1 MQMSYSRVSS
11 FETCPFKWSLRYI
24 EELETIDKCDPTDAL
39 KLGTA
44 LHEGIELDAETAI
57 KNYFMKYP
65 VIDDRHEN
73 EAMKLRR
80 LIPKAKELLPPG
92 GEFEVKLECEDF
104 KGFIDYLVPVGE
116 RVCIDDYD
124 PMADGELF
132 DIYDF
137 KYSNNVDRYLES
149 GQLHVYKYFAEK
161 LLGIKIRNLYFL
173 FVPKTMI
180 RQKKTEEL
188 FQFRQRLE
196 ETLETMTPRVERVEY
211 DPNKVIEFMT
221 STKHVVEAE
230 EYEKRESRLCDFCN
244 YQNYCQKGDEID
256 MALPSINRVET
267 QESNHFKFWIYGA
280 PFSGKTTFLDNAPVP
295 LNLNTDGNVKNV
307 TMARLAIKDT
317 WEGRQRKFGWEIL
330 KEAITDLE
338 KGSDFETVVVDLIE
352 DTYEMCRL
360 YMYDKLGISHESDD
374 SFRAWDKVRTEYLS
388 TMRKLLNLPY
398 NIGIVSHEDRT
409 KDFTSRTGEKFTS
422 IKPNIN
428 DKVANKL
435 AGMVDFVGRVVVKD
449 NGSRVLSF
457 KSNDVIFGGGRLNFG
472 VDEIP
477 LDWDELMKLYEDL
490 SVDKGEKNRLEVK
503 SEVPISDKTEEPVET
518 PTQGTDSV
526 GVGSTSGESEEKSPR
541 GRRTRR
547 SEDMG
552 EGESVSETVE
562 PVSEPVE
569 ESPKRSRRRR
579 TTTE

>member
-11 FETCPFKWSLRYI
+11 FEQCPFKWKLHYI
-24 EELETIDKCDPTDAL
+24 DELKTIDKCDPTDAL

-57 KNYFMKYP
+57 QNYFMKYP
-65 VIDDRHEN
+65 IIDERHEH
-73 EAMKLRR
+73 EAIKLRR

-92 GEFEVKLECEDF
+92 GEFERELLCDDF
-104 KGFIDYLVPVGE
+104 KGFIDYLVPVGDE
-116 RVCIDDYD
+116 
-124 PMADGELF
+124 F

-137 KYSNNVDRYLES
+137 KYSNNVDRYMES

-173 FVPKTMI
+173 FIPKTMI
-180 RQKKTEEL
+180 RQRKTEEL

-221 STKHVVEAE
+221 STKHIVEAE
-230 EYEKRESRLCDFCN
+230 EYEKRPSRLCDWCD
-244 YQNYCQKGDEID
+244 YQNYCEKGDEID

-490 SVDKGEKNRLEVK
+490 LVDKPEKTRSEAK
-503 SEVPISDKTEEPVET
+503 TEVPVYDKTEEKPAEANDDDGANIYPDSDGYVT
-518 PTQGTDSV
+518 PPFKPD
-526 GVGSTSGESEEKSPR
+526 
-541 GRRTRR
+541 
-547 SEDMG
+547 
-552 EGESVSETVE
+552 E
-562 PVSEPVE
+562 PVADEQPV
-569 ESPKRSRRRR
+569 KRTRRRR

>member
-11 FETCPFKWSLRYI
+11 FETCPYKWKLHYI
-24 EELETIDKCDPTDAL
+24 DNLETIDKCDPTDAL

-80 LIPKAKELLPPG
+80 LIPKAKELLPEG

-116 RVCIDDYD
+116 
-124 PMADGELF
+124 EF

-477 LDWDELMKLYEDL
+477 LEWDELMKLYEDL
-490 SVDKGEKNRLEVK
+490 SVDKGEKNRLETK
-503 SEVPISDKTEEPVET
+503 SEVPVSVKNEEKQAEEPVTPPEEEPGKKRRSRKAEEPVEESTIPDTET
-518 PTQGTDSV
+518 P
-526 GVGSTSGESEEKSPR
+526 PF
-541 GRRTRR
+541 
-547 SEDMG
+547 
-552 EGESVSETVE
+552 E
-562 PVSEPVE
+562 PDAPTE

-579 TTTE
+579 TVAE

>member
-1 MQMSYSRVSS
+1 
-11 FETCPFKWSLRYI
+11 
-24 EELETIDKCDPTDAL
+24 
-39 KLGTA
+39 
-44 LHEGIELDAETAI
+44 
-57 KNYFMKYP
+57 
-65 VIDDRHEN
+65 
-73 EAMKLRR
+73 
-80 LIPKAKELLPPG
+80 
-92 GEFEVKLECEDF
+92 
-104 KGFIDYLVPVGE
+104 
-116 RVCIDDYD
+116 
-124 PMADGELF
+124 
-132 DIYDF
+132 
-137 KYSNNVDRYLES
+137 
-149 GQLHVYKYFAEK
+149 
-161 LLGIKIRNLYFL
+161 
-173 FVPKTMI
+173 
-180 RQKKTEEL
+180 
-188 FQFRQRLE
+188 
-196 ETLETMTPRVERVEY
+196 
-211 DPNKVIEFMT
+211 
-221 STKHVVEAE
+221 
-230 EYEKRESRLCDFCN
+230 
-244 YQNYCQKGDEID
+244 

-477 LDWDELMKLYEDL
+477 LEWDELMKLYEDL
-490 SVDKGEKNRLEVK
+490 SVDKGEKNRLETK
-503 SEVPISDKTEEPVET
+503 SEVPVSVKNEEKQAEEPVTPPEEEPGKKRRSRKAEEPVEESTIPDTET
-518 PTQGTDSV
+518 P
-526 GVGSTSGESEEKSPR
+526 PF
-541 GRRTRR
+541 
-547 SEDMG
+547 
-552 EGESVSETVE
+552 E
-562 PVSEPVE
+562 PDAPTE

-579 TTTE
+579 TVAE